1 MNREQK
7 EQAVAE
13 IAGEISESQ
22 AVFAVD
28 YRGITVAQVA
38 DVRSK
43 LREAD
48 ATLRVVKNT
57 LTERA
62 ADSAGAEHLK
72 GLLTG
77 PTALTFVRGD
87 AAAAAKAI
95 STFNKETELLEF
107 KGGMMDGE
115 ALEID
120 QIKAIAKLPSRD
132 VLYGQLVGLVASPLG
147 GVVRGLGGMIGGLAV
162 ALGQLQEQKAS
173 EPQPEPE
180 AASEEAPTEV
190 AASEEAPTGEAA
202 SEEAP
207 TGEAASEEAPTEVA
221 EPPADEAPAEEAQ
234 TPADGESEAG
244 EPEASAGEEAG
255 EEEAAEEAP
264 EADPDEAAAED
275 GDGEETSNEENEADA
290 SA

>member
-38 DVRSK
+38 DVRTK
-43 LREAD
+43 LRDAD

-57 LTERA
+57 LTELA
-62 ADSAGAEHLK
+62 ADNAGAEHLK
-72 GLLTG
+72 TMLTG

-87 AAAAAKAI
+87 AAAAAKTI

-120 QIKAIAKLPSRD
+120 QIKAIAKLPPRD
-132 VLYGQLVGLVASPLG
+132 VLYGQLVGLVAAPLG
-147 GVVRGLGGMIGGLAV
+147 GMVRGLGSMIGGLAI
-162 ALGQLQEQKAS
+162 ALGQVQEQKAA

-180 AASEEAPTEV
+180 AEAEATEAPASDEAEEAPAE
-190 AASEEAPTGEAA
+190 AEEA
-202 SEEAP
+202 
-207 TGEAASEEAPTEVA
+207 
-221 EPPADEAPAEEAQ
+221 PADEAETPAEE
-234 TPADGESEAG
+234 
-244 EPEASAGEEAG
+244 PEA
-255 EEEAAEEAP
+255 AAEEAP
-264 EADPDEAAAED
+264 EEEEAAQEAPAEEEAADEAPEAESGE
-275 GDGEETSNEENEADA
+275 GDEAQETSTEENEADA

>member
-13 IAGEISESQ
+13 IADQIKESQ

-43 LREAD
+43 LRDAD

-87 AAAAAKAI
+87 AASAAKAI

-132 VLYGQLVGLVASPLG
+132 VLYGQLVGLVAAPVG
-147 GVVRGLGGMIGGLAV
+147 GLVRGLGSMVGGLAI

-173 EPQPEPE
+173 EPQPDPEAEEAPAEEASSEEAPAGEAEAPAGDAEAAEPAADESADEPE
-180 AASEEAPTEV
+180 AA
-190 AASEEAPTGEAA
+190 
-202 SEEAP
+202 
-207 TGEAASEEAPTEVA
+207 
-221 EPPADEAPAEEAQ
+221 ADEAPAEE
-234 TPADGESEAG
+234 EAG
-244 EPEASAGEEAG
+244 GEESAG
-255 EEEAAEEAP
+255 EAP
-264 EADPDEAAAED
+264 EAEADEAGAEN

>member
-180 AASEEAPTEV
+180 AASEEAPTE
-190 AASEEAPTGEAA
+190 EAEA
-202 SEEAP
+202 
-207 TGEAASEEAPTEVA
+207 
-221 EPPADEAPAEEAQ
+221 PADEAPAEEAQ

>member
-13 IAGEISESQ
+13 IADQIKESQ

-28 YRGITVAQVA
+28 YRGITVSQVA
-38 DVRSK
+38 GVREQ

-62 ADSAGAEHLK
+62 ADSAGSEHLK

-107 KGGMMDGE
+107 KGGLMDGE
-115 ALEID
+115 PLEID

-132 VLYGQLVGLVASPLG
+132 VLYGQLVGMVAAPLG
-147 GVVRGLGGMIGGLAV
+147 GLVRGLGGLVGGLAV
-162 ALGQLQEQKAS
+162 ALGQVQEQKAS

-180 AASEEAPTEV
+180 AETAPAEEAPAEEEAT
-190 AASEEAPTGEAA
+190 EEAPAGDETSAEA
-202 SEEAP
+202 E
-207 TGEAASEEAPTEVA
+207 
-221 EPPADEAPAEEAQ
+221 EAPAEEA
-234 TPADGESEAG
+234 PA
-244 EPEASAGEEAG
+244 
-255 EEEAAEEAP
+255 EEEATEEAPADAEAGGEESADEAP
-264 EADPDEAAAED
+264 EAEADEAAAGD
-275 GDGEETSNEENEADA
+275 GDGDETSNDENEADA

>member
-13 IAGEISESQ
+13 IAEEINESQ

-62 ADSAGAEHLK
+62 ADNAGAEHLK
-72 GLLTG
+72 ALLTG

-132 VLYGQLVGLVASPLG
+132 VLYGQLVGLVAAPIG
-147 GVVRGLGGMIGGLAV
+147 GMVRGLGSMVGGLAI

-180 AASEEAPTEV
+180 
-190 AASEEAPTGEAA
+190 GQ
-202 SEEAP
+202 
-207 TGEAASEEAPTEVA
+207 
-221 EPPADEAPAEEAQ
+221 EAPAEEAASEESPAAEADEA
-234 TPADGESEAG
+234 PADDSGSG
-244 EPEASAGEEAG
+244 DEPEAAGEEAPA
-255 EEEAAEEAP
+255 EEAAGGEESAEEAAEPEEAP
-264 EADPDEAAAED
+264 EAEAVEAAAED
-275 GDGEETSNEENEADA
+275 GGGEETSNEENEADA

>member
-13 IAGEISESQ
+13 IAEEINESQ

-38 DVRSK
+38 DVRSQ

-132 VLYGQLVGLVASPLG
+132 VLYGQLVGLVAAPIG
-147 GVVRGLGGMIGGLAV
+147 GMVRGLGSMVGGLAI

-173 EPQPEPE
+173 EPQPE
-180 AASEEAPTEV
+180 S
-190 AASEEAPTGEAA
+190 
-202 SEEAP
+202 
-207 TGEAASEEAPTEVA
+207 
-221 EPPADEAPAEEAQ
+221 EAPAEEA
-234 TPADGESEAG
+234 PAEESPAE
-244 EPEASAGEEAG
+244 EPAS
-255 EEEAAEEAP
+255 EEAP
-264 EADPDEAAAED
+264 EAEDAPEAEAEEAAAGD

>member
-13 IAGEISESQ
+13 IAEEIKESQ

-38 DVRSK
+38 DVRTK
-43 LREAD
+43 LRDAD

-62 ADSAGAEHLK
+62 ADNAGAEHLK

-132 VLYGQLVGLVASPLG
+132 VLYGQLVGLVAAPLG
-147 GVVRGLGGMIGGLAV
+147 GMVRGLGSMVGGLAI

-173 EPQPEPE
+173 EPQPQPEPE
-180 AASEEAPTEV
+180 AE
-190 AASEEAPTGEAA
+190 
-202 SEEAP
+202 
-207 TGEAASEEAPTEVA
+207 
-221 EPPADEAPAEEAQ
+221 EAPAEEAG
-234 TPADGESEAG
+234 D
-244 EPEASAGEEAG
+244 EPDAE
-255 EEEAAEEAP
+255 AEEAP
-264 EADPDEAAAED
+264 AEEAGDGESADEATEAEAEEAGAED

>member
-13 IAGEISESQ
+13 IADQIKESQ

-28 YRGITVAQVA
+28 YRGITVSQVA
-38 DVRSK
+38 GVREQ

-62 ADSAGAEHLK
+62 ADSAGSEHLK

-107 KGGMMDGE
+107 KGGLMDGE
-115 ALEID
+115 PLEIE
-120 QIKAIAKLPSRD
+120 QIKAIAKLPSRE
-132 VLYGQLVGLVASPLG
+132 VLYGQLVGMVAAPLG
-147 GVVRGLGGMIGGLAV
+147 GVVRGLGGLVGGLAV

-173 EPQPEPE
+173 EPQPEPAAE
-180 AASEEAPTEV
+180 AAPAEEAPAED
-190 AASEEAPTGEAA
+190 AP
-202 SEEAP
+202 
-207 TGEAASEEAPTEVA
+207 A
-221 EPPADEAPAEEAQ
+221 EEAPAEEAAEEAEDA
-234 TPADGESEAG
+234 PAD
-244 EPEASAGEEAG
+244 EEAG
-255 EEEAAEEAP
+255 GEESTDEAP
-264 EADPDEAAAED
+264 EAEADEAGAGD
-275 GDGEETSNEENEADA
+275 GDGDETSNDENEADA

>member
-13 IAGEISESQ
+13 IADEIKESQ

-43 LREAD
+43 LRDAD

-62 ADSAGAEHLK
+62 ADNAGAEYLK

-132 VLYGQLVGLVASPLG
+132 VLYGQLVGLVAAPVG
-147 GVVRGLGGMIGGLAV
+147 GLVRGLGSMVGGLAI

-173 EPQPEPE
+173 EPQPEPG
-180 AASEEAPTEV
+180 AAEAPAQE
-190 AASEEAPTGEAA
+190 
-202 SEEAP
+202 
-207 TGEAASEEAPTEVA
+207 
-221 EPPADEAPAEEAQ
+221 EAPAEEDSAAEAPVESGAEE
-234 TPADGESEAG
+234 PAEDSGGEAAAAEAPA
-244 EPEASAGEEAG
+244 EDEAG
-255 EEEAAEEAP
+255 EEKAGGEESAEEAP
-264 EADPDEAAAED
+264 EAEADEAGAEG

>member
-38 DVRSK
+38 DVRTK
-43 LREAD
+43 LRDAD

-57 LTERA
+57 LTELA
-62 ADSAGAEHLK
+62 ADNAGAEHLK
-72 GLLTG
+72 TMLTG

-87 AAAAAKAI
+87 AAAAAKTI

-120 QIKAIAKLPSRD
+120 QIKAIAKLPPRD
-132 VLYGQLVGLVASPLG
+132 VLYGQLVGLVAAPLG
-147 GVVRGLGGMIGGLAV
+147 GMVRGLGSMIGGLAI
-162 ALGQLQEQKAS
+162 ALGQVQEQKAA

-180 AASEEAPTEV
+180 AEATEAPASDEAEEAP
-190 AASEEAPTGEAA
+190 AEAE
-202 SEEAP
+202 
-207 TGEAASEEAPTEVA
+207 
-221 EPPADEAPAEEAQ
+221 EAPAEEAE
-234 TPADGESEAG
+234 TPAE
-244 EPEASAGEEAG
+244 EPEA
-255 EEEAAEEAP
+255 AAEEAP
-264 EADPDEAAAED
+264 EEEEAAQEAPAEEEAADEAPEAESGE
-275 GDGEETSNEENEADA
+275 GDEAQETSTEENEADA

>member
-13 IAGEISESQ
+13 IADEIKESQ

-43 LREAD
+43 LRDTD

-62 ADSAGAEHLK
+62 ADNAGAEHLK

-132 VLYGQLVGLVASPLG
+132 VLYGQLVGLVAAPVG
-147 GVVRGLGGMIGGLAV
+147 GLVRGLGSMVGGLAI

-180 AASEEAPTEV
+180 AEEAPAEEPEAEETPLEE
-190 AASEEAPTGEAA
+190 ASEGDGEEAPADEAA
-202 SEEAP
+202 EAP
-207 TGEAASEEAPTEVA
+207 AEESGEEPEAA
-221 EPPADEAPAEEAQ
+221 ADEAPAEESGAEEG
-234 TPADGESEAG
+234 ADEA
-244 EPEASAGEEAG
+244 P
-255 EEEAAEEAP
+255 EAAEE
-264 EADPDEAAAED
+264 EAGAEG

>member
-13 IAGEISESQ
+13 IADQIKESQ

-43 LREAD
+43 LRDAD

-87 AAAAAKAI
+87 AASAAKAI

-132 VLYGQLVGLVASPLG
+132 VLYGQLVGLVAAPVG
-147 GVVRGLGGMIGGLAV
+147 GLVRGLGSMVSGLAI
-162 ALGQLQEQKAS
+162 ALGQVQEQKAS

-180 AASEEAPTEV
+180 AE
-190 AASEEAPTGEAA
+190 
-202 SEEAP
+202 
-207 TGEAASEEAPTEVA
+207 
-221 EPPADEAPAEEAQ
+221 EAPAEEAEAPAGDADAGEAAADE
-234 TPADGESEAG
+234 PAD
-244 EPEASAGEEAG
+244 EPEA
-255 EEEAAEEAP
+255 EAAEAPTGEEPDGEEKADEAP
-264 EADPDEAAAED
+264 EADADEAGAED

>member
-13 IAGEISESQ
+13 IAEEINESQ

-38 DVRSK
+38 DVRSQ

-48 ATLRVVKNT
+48 ATLRVDKNT

-132 VLYGQLVGLVASPLG
+132 VLYGQLVGLVAAPIG
-147 GVVRGLGGMIGGLAV
+147 GMVRGLGRMVGGLAI
-162 ALGQLQEQKAS
+162 ALAQLQEQKAS
-173 EPQPEPE
+173 EPKPEPE
-180 AASEEAPTEV
+180 A
-190 AASEEAPTGEAA
+190 
-202 SEEAP
+202 
-207 TGEAASEEAPTEVA
+207 
-221 EPPADEAPAEEAQ
+221 PADEAPAEEA
-234 TPADGESEAG
+234 PAEEPESEEAPAG
-244 EPEASAGEEAG
+244 EAEEAPAEDPGEEPEA
-255 EEEAAEEAP
+255 AAEEATAEEEAPAEESAGEAP
-264 EADPDEAAAED
+264 EAEGAPEAEAEEAAAGD

>member
-13 IAGEISESQ
+13 IADEIKESQ

-43 LREAD
+43 LRDAD

-62 ADSAGAEHLK
+62 ADNAGAEHLK
-72 GLLTG
+72 SLLTG

-132 VLYGQLVGLVASPLG
+132 VLYGQLVGLVAAPVG
-147 GVVRGLGGMIGGLAV
+147 GLVRGLGSMVGGLAI

-180 AASEEAPTEV
+180 AEGAPAEEAAAEEAP
-190 AASEEAPTGEAA
+190 SEESP
-202 SEEAP
+202 
-207 TGEAASEEAPTEVA
+207 A
-221 EPPADEAPAEEAQ
+221 EDGDEAPAEE
-234 TPADGESEAG
+234 SEAAAD
-244 EPEASAGEEAG
+244 EPPAEESGGEEGAD
-255 EEEAAEEAP
+255 EAPEAAEE
-264 EADPDEAAAED
+264 EAGVEG

>member
-38 DVRSK
+38 DVRTK
-43 LREAD
+43 LRDAD

-57 LTERA
+57 LTELA
-62 ADSAGAEHLK
+62 ADNAGAEHLK
-72 GLLTG
+72 TMLTG

-87 AAAAAKAI
+87 AAAAAKTI

-120 QIKAIAKLPSRD
+120 QIKAIAKLPPRD
-132 VLYGQLVGLVASPLG
+132 VLYGQLVGLVAAPLG
-147 GVVRGLGGMIGGLAV
+147 GMVRGLGSMIGGLAI
-162 ALGQLQEQKAS
+162 ALGQVQEQKAA

-180 AASEEAPTEV
+180 AEATEAPASDEAEEAPAE
-190 AASEEAPTGEAA
+190 AEEA
-202 SEEAP
+202 
-207 TGEAASEEAPTEVA
+207 
-221 EPPADEAPAEEAQ
+221 PADEAETPAEE
-234 TPADGESEAG
+234 
-244 EPEASAGEEAG
+244 PEA
-255 EEEAAEEAP
+255 AAEEAP
-264 EADPDEAAAED
+264 EEEEAAQEAPAEEEAADEAPEAESGE
-275 GDGEETSNEENEADA
+275 GDEAQETSTEENEADA

>member
-13 IAGEISESQ
+13 IAEEIKESQ

-38 DVRSK
+38 DVRTK
-43 LREAD
+43 LRDAD

-62 ADSAGAEHLK
+62 ADNAGAEHLK

-132 VLYGQLVGLVASPLG
+132 VLYGQLVGLVAAPLG
-147 GVVRGLGGMIGGLAV
+147 GMVRGLGSMVGGLAI

-173 EPQPEPE
+173 EPQPQPEPE
-180 AASEEAPTEV
+180 AE
-190 AASEEAPTGEAA
+190 
-202 SEEAP
+202 
-207 TGEAASEEAPTEVA
+207 
-221 EPPADEAPAEEAQ
+221 EAPAEEAG
-234 TPADGESEAG
+234 D
-244 EPEASAGEEAG
+244 EPDAE
-255 EEEAAEEAP
+255 AEEAP
-264 EADPDEAAAED
+264 AEEAGDEPDAEAEEAPAEEAGDGESADEATEAEAEEAGAED

>member
-13 IAGEISESQ
+13 IADQIKESQ

-38 DVRSK
+38 DVRTK
-43 LREAD
+43 LRDAD
-48 ATLRVVKNT
+48 ASLRIVKNT

-62 ADSAGAEHLK
+62 ADNAGAEHLK
-72 GLLTG
+72 SLLTG

-132 VLYGQLVGLVASPLG
+132 VLYGQLVGLVAAPVG
-147 GVVRGLGGMIGGLAV
+147 GLVRGLGSMVGGLAV

-180 AASEEAPTEV
+180 AEAPAEEP
-190 AASEEAPTGEAA
+190 AADEAAEPEAEAPDPGDTPAEPEAEAPAEEPAAEEDGGEEAA
-202 SEEAP
+202 SEE
-207 TGEAASEEAPTEVA
+207 
-221 EPPADEAPAEEAQ
+221 
-234 TPADGESEAG
+234 
-244 EPEASAGEEAG
+244 SAG
-255 EEEAAEEAP
+255 EAP
-264 EADPDEAAAED
+264 EAEADEAGAGD

>member
-13 IAGEISESQ
+13 IADEIKESQ

-43 LREAD
+43 LRDAD

-62 ADSAGAEHLK
+62 ADNAGAEHLK

-132 VLYGQLVGLVASPLG
+132 VLYGQLVGLVAAPVG
-147 GVVRGLGGMIGGLAV
+147 GLVRGLGSMVGGLAI

-180 AASEEAPTEV
+180 AEEAAAEAPAVEAPAVEAPSEESP
-190 AASEEAPTGEAA
+190 
-202 SEEAP
+202 
-207 TGEAASEEAPTEVA
+207 A
-221 EPPADEAPAEEAQ
+221 EDVDEAPAEE
-234 TPADGESEAG
+234 PGE
-244 EPEASAGEEAG
+244 EPEA
-255 EEEAAEEAP
+255 AAEEAP
-264 EADPDEAAAED
+264 AEESGGEEGADEAPEAAEEEAGVEG

>member
-13 IAGEISESQ
+13 IADQIKESQ

-43 LREAD
+43 LRDAD

-62 ADSAGAEHLK
+62 ADNAGAEHLK

-87 AAAAAKAI
+87 AASAAKAI

-132 VLYGQLVGLVASPLG
+132 VLYGQLVGLVAAPVG
-147 GVVRGLGGMIGGLAV
+147 GLVRGLGSMVSGLAI
-162 ALGQLQEQKAS
+162 ALGQVQEQKAS

-180 AASEEAPTEV
+180 AEEAP
-190 AASEEAPTGEAA
+190 AEEAEAPAGDADAGEAA
-202 SEEAP
+202 ADEPADEPEASAEEA
-207 TGEAASEEAPTEVA
+207 
-221 EPPADEAPAEEAQ
+221 PADEAPAEE
-234 TPADGESEAG
+234 
-244 EPEASAGEEAG
+244 EAG
-255 EEEAAEEAP
+255 EEETAEEAP
-264 EADPDEAAAED
+264 EADADEAGAED

>member
-13 IAGEISESQ
+13 IADQIKESQ

-87 AAAAAKAI
+87 AASAAKAI

-132 VLYGQLVGLVASPLG
+132 VLYGQLVGLVAAPVG
-147 GVVRGLGGMIGGLAV
+147 GLVRGLGSMVGGLAI

-180 AASEEAPTEV
+180 AE
-190 AASEEAPTGEAA
+190 
-202 SEEAP
+202 
-207 TGEAASEEAPTEVA
+207 
-221 EPPADEAPAEEAQ
+221 EAPAEEASSEEA
-234 TPADGESEAG
+234 PAEEAEAPAGDAEAG
-244 EPEASAGEEAG
+244 EPAADESADEPEAAAEEAPA
-255 EEEAAEEAP
+255 EEEAEAGGEESAEEAP
-264 EADPDEAAAED
+264 EAEADEAGAEN

>member
-13 IAGEISESQ
+13 IADEIKESQ

-43 LREAD
+43 LRDAD

-62 ADSAGAEHLK
+62 ADNAGAEHLK

-132 VLYGQLVGLVASPLG
+132 VLYGQLVGLVAAPVG
-147 GVVRGLGGMIGGLAV
+147 GLVRGLGSMVGGLAI

-180 AASEEAPTEV
+180 AEEAPADE
-190 AASEEAPTGEAA
+190 AAEAPAEESGEEPEAA
-202 SEEAP
+202 
-207 TGEAASEEAPTEVA
+207 
-221 EPPADEAPAEEAQ
+221 ADEAPAEESGAEEG
-234 TPADGESEAG
+234 ADEA
-244 EPEASAGEEAG
+244 P
-255 EEEAAEEAP
+255 EAAEE
-264 EADPDEAAAED
+264 EAGAEG

>member
-13 IAGEISESQ
+13 IADQIKESQ

-43 LREAD
+43 LADAD

-87 AAAAAKAI
+87 AASAAKAI

-132 VLYGQLVGLVASPLG
+132 VLYGQLVGLVAAPVG
-147 GVVRGLGGMIGGLAV
+147 GLVRGLGSMVSGLAI
-162 ALGQLQEQKAS
+162 ALGQVQEQKAS

-180 AASEEAPTEV
+180 AEEAPAGEAV
-190 AASEEAPTGEAA
+190 APAEDAPADEAEAPAGDDEAEEPAADESADEPEAAAEEAP
-202 SEEAP
+202 S
-207 TGEAASEEAPTEVA
+207 
-221 EPPADEAPAEEAQ
+221 DEAPAEE
-234 TPADGESEAG
+234 ESG
-244 EPEASAGEEAG
+244 GEES
-255 EEEAAEEAP
+255 AEEAP
-264 EADPDEAAAED
+264 EADADEAGAED

>member
-13 IAGEISESQ
+13 IADEINESQ

-43 LREAD
+43 LRDAD

-62 ADSAGAEHLK
+62 ADNAGAEHLK

-95 STFNKETELLEF
+95 STFNRETELLEF

-120 QIKAIAKLPSRD
+120 QIKAIAKLPPRD
-132 VLYGQLVGLVASPLG
+132 VLYGQLVGLVAAPLG
-147 GVVRGLGGMIGGLAV
+147 GLVRGLGSMVGGLAV

-180 AASEEAPTEV
+180 AE
-190 AASEEAPTGEAA
+190 
-202 SEEAP
+202 
-207 TGEAASEEAPTEVA
+207 
-221 EPPADEAPAEEAQ
+221 EAPAEEA
-234 TPADGESEAG
+234 
-244 EPEASAGEEAG
+244 
-255 EEEAAEEAP
+255 AAEEAP
-264 EADPDEAAAED
+264 AEEAGGQESADEAPEAGSEEAAAGD

>member
-13 IAGEISESQ
+13 IADEIKESQ

-38 DVRSK
+38 DVRTK
-43 LREAD
+43 LRDAD

-62 ADSAGAEHLK
+62 ADNAGAEHLK

-132 VLYGQLVGLVASPLG
+132 VLYGQLVGLVAAPIG
-147 GVVRGLGGMIGGLAV
+147 GVVRGLGSMVGGLAI

-180 AASEEAPTEV
+180 AEAPPAEEAP
-190 AASEEAPTGEAA
+190 
-202 SEEAP
+202 
-207 TGEAASEEAPTEVA
+207 
-221 EPPADEAPAEEAQ
+221 ADGEAPAEEA
-234 TPADGESEAG
+234 PA
-244 EPEASAGEEAG
+244 EEA
-255 EEEAAEEAP
+255 AAEEA
-264 EADPDEAAAED
+264 EAEEATAGD

>member
-38 DVRSK
+38 DVRTK
-43 LREAD
+43 LRDAD

-57 LTERA
+57 LTELA
-62 ADSAGAEHLK
+62 ADNAGAEHLK
-72 GLLTG
+72 TMLTG

-87 AAAAAKAI
+87 AAAAAKTI

-120 QIKAIAKLPSRD
+120 QIKAIAKLPPRD
-132 VLYGQLVGLVASPLG
+132 VLYGQLVGLVAAPLG
-147 GVVRGLGGMIGGLAV
+147 GMVRGLGSMIGGLAI
-162 ALGQLQEQKAS
+162 ALGQVQEQKAA

-180 AASEEAPTEV
+180 AEATEAPASDEAEEAP
-190 AASEEAPTGEAA
+190 AEAE
-202 SEEAP
+202 
-207 TGEAASEEAPTEVA
+207 
-221 EPPADEAPAEEAQ
+221 EAPAEEAE
-234 TPADGESEAG
+234 TPAE
-244 EPEASAGEEAG
+244 EPEA
-255 EEEAAEEAP
+255 AAEEAP
-264 EADPDEAAAED
+264 AEEEAAQEAPAEEEAADEAPEAESGE
-275 GDGEETSNEENEADA
+275 GDEAQETSTEENEADA

>member
-13 IAGEISESQ
+13 IADEINESQ

-38 DVRSK
+38 DVRSR
-43 LREAD
+43 LRDAD

-62 ADSAGAEHLK
+62 ADNAGAEYLK

-132 VLYGQLVGLVASPLG
+132 VLYGQLVGLVAAPVG
-147 GVVRGLGGMIGGLAV
+147 GLVRGLGSMVGGLAI

-180 AASEEAPTEV
+180 AAEAPAQE
-190 AASEEAPTGEAA
+190 
-202 SEEAP
+202 
-207 TGEAASEEAPTEVA
+207 
-221 EPPADEAPAEEAQ
+221 EAPAEEASAAEA
-234 TPADGESEAG
+234 PAEGGAEEPAEDSGG
-244 EPEASAGEEAG
+244 EPEAAAAEASAEDEAG
-255 EEEAAEEAP
+255 EEKAGGEESAEEAP
-264 EADPDEAAAED
+264 EAEAEEAGAGD

>member
-13 IAGEISESQ
+13 IADEIKESQ

-43 LREAD
+43 LRDAD

-62 ADSAGAEHLK
+62 ADNAGAEHLK

-132 VLYGQLVGLVASPLG
+132 VLYGQLVGLVAAPVG
-147 GVVRGLGGMIGGLAV
+147 GLVRGLGSMVGGLAI

-180 AASEEAPTEV
+180 A
-190 AASEEAPTGEAA
+190 
-202 SEEAP
+202 
-207 TGEAASEEAPTEVA
+207 
-221 EPPADEAPAEEAQ
+221 
-234 TPADGESEAG
+234 
-244 EPEASAGEEAG
+244 
-255 EEEAAEEAP
+255 EEAAEEAP
-264 EADPDEAAAED
+264 AEEAPAEEAPSEESPAEDGDEAPAEEPGEEPEAAAEEAPAEESGGEEGAD
-275 GDGEETSNEENEADA
+275 EAPEAAEEEAGAEGGDGEETSNEENEADA

>member
-13 IAGEISESQ
+13 IADEIKESQ

-38 DVRSK
+38 DVRTK
-43 LREAD
+43 LRDAD

-62 ADSAGAEHLK
+62 ADNAGAEHLK

-132 VLYGQLVGLVASPLG
+132 VLYGQLVGLVAAPLG
-147 GVVRGLGGMIGGLAV
+147 GMVRGLGSMVGGLAI

-180 AASEEAPTEV
+180 AEAPPAEEAAAEGEDSGGEEAPEQEDS
-190 AASEEAPTGEAA
+190 AGEEAPEGEASA
-202 SEEAP
+202 EEAP
-207 TGEAASEEAPTEVA
+207 AEDAPAEDAPAEEEGPSEE
-221 EPPADEAPAEEAQ
+221 EAPAEEA
-234 TPADGESEAG
+234 
-244 EPEASAGEEAG
+244 
-255 EEEAAEEAP
+255 AAEEA
-264 EADPDEAAAED
+264 AAEEAEAGD
-275 GDGEETSNEENEADA
+275 GGGEETSNDENEADA

>member
-180 AASEEAPTEV
+180 AASEEAPTE
-190 AASEEAPTGEAA
+190 
-202 SEEAP
+202 
-207 TGEAASEEAPTEVA
+207 EAASEEAPTEEA
-221 EPPADEAPAEEAQ
+221 EAPADEAPAEEAQ